1 MKMIRMKYV
10 RNKINILFLKEKEKN
25 RYKEI
30 QRSIKISIVSS
41 TNLKIVSTIKLFL
54 SSTQSY
60 FHVRYQTRHE
70 S

>member
-1 MKMIRMKYV
+1 MIRMKYV

-41 TNLKIVSTIKLFL
+41 INLKIVSTIKLFL